1 MGFTGGQ
8 MENNTEVY
16 GLFFD
21 RLRASLSNN
30 TFSKLTLAKTIGNT
44 DLLNIYVKP
53 VQLKQGLKLSI
64 TYHYKT
70 QDKVENLAVEDA
82 INLLQSYINN
92 PFLSAILFT
101 TEADI
106 SLKLNK
112 KRIASII
119 ESKPT
124 FKQSANQAHDEAKV
138 RLVDAKDSKYLFY
151 LGVVDEKGEV
161 IKSMADKYRQ
171 INKYIEIIESLVKNI
186 KPSENNFVAIDMGSG
201 KGYLTFALYDYLVN
215 RLGIKAKVTGIELR
229 EDLVTLCNSIA
240 NQCGFEGLSFISER
254 IENVNTDHVD
264 LLIALHA
271 CDTATDDA
279 LFKGISAG
287 AQLIVCAPCCHK
299 QIRKQIHCTTELSSV
314 LKHGIFEERQAEM
327 ITDGLRSLL
336 LESQGYKSKVF
347 EFISNEHTRK
357 NVMIVGTKTN
367 GKHESQTIKKQID
380 QLKNA
385 YGIKEQ
391 QLEKLLS
398 ANGYYN

>member
-1 MGFTGGQ
+1 

-16 GLFFD
+16 ELFFD
-21 RLRASLSNN
+21 RLRASLEKDS
-30 TFSKLTLAKTIGNT
+30 FSKLTLAKTIGNT

-53 VQLKQGLKLSI
+53 VQLKQGLKLSL

-70 QDKVENLAVEDA
+70 QDKVENLDIENA
-82 INLLQSYINN
+82 ISVLETYINN

-106 SLKLNK
+106 ALKLNK
-112 KRIASII
+112 KRIPSII
-119 ESKPT
+119 ETKPT
-124 FKQSANQAHDEAKV
+124 FKQSASQMHDEAKV
-138 RLVDAKDSKYLFY
+138 RLVDAKDAKYLFY
-151 LGVVDEKGEV
+151 LGVTDEKGEV

-171 INKYIEIIESLVKNI
+171 INKYIEIIESLVKNA
-186 KPSENNFVAIDMGSG
+186 KVSTDNFLAIDMGSG

-215 RLGIKAKVTGIELR
+215 KLGIKAKVTGIELR

-240 NQCGFEGLSFISER
+240 KQCGFDGLTFVSER
-254 IENVNTDHVD
+254 IENVKIDHID

-299 QIRKQIHCTTELSSV
+299 QIRKQINCSTELSAV

-357 NVMIVGTKTN
+357 NVMIVGTKTKEKN
-367 GKHESQTIKKQID
+367 ERETIKQQID
-380 QLKNA
+380 QLKAA

-391 QLEKLLS
+391 QLEQLLS
-398 ANGYYN
+398 ANGVL

>member
-1 MGFTGGQ
+1 

-21 RLRASLSNN
+21 RLRASLTNN

-53 VQLKQGLKLSI
+53 VQLKQGLKLSL

-70 QDKVENLAVEDA
+70 QDKVENLSIEDA
-82 INLLQSYINN
+82 INVLQSYINN

-106 SLKLNK
+106 ALKLNK

-119 ESKPT
+119 ETKPT
-124 FKQSANQAHDEAKV
+124 FKQSANQSHDEAKV
-138 RLVDAKDSKYLFY
+138 RLVEAKDSKYLFY

-171 INKYIEIIESLVKNI
+171 INKYIEIIESLVKNV
-186 KPSENNFVAIDMGSG
+186 KSSENDFVAIDMGSG

-215 RLGIKAKVTGIELR
+215 KLGIKAKVTGIELR

-240 NQCGFEGLSFISER
+240 SQCGFDGLNFISER
-254 IENVNTDHVD
+254 IENVNTEHVD

-367 GKHESQTIKKQID
+367 GKHENQAIKKQID

>member
-1 MGFTGGQ
+1 
-8 MENNTEVY
+8 MEN
-16 GLFFD
+16 LD
-21 RLRASLSNN
+21 
-30 TFSKLTLAKTIGNT
+30 I
-44 DLLNIYVKP
+44 
-53 VQLKQGLKLSI
+53 
-64 TYHYKT
+64 
-70 QDKVENLAVEDA
+70 ENA
-82 INLLQSYINN
+82 ISVLETYINN

-106 SLKLNK
+106 ALKLNK
-112 KRIASII
+112 KRIPSII
-119 ESKPT
+119 ETKPT
-124 FKQSANQAHDEAKV
+124 FKQSASQMHDEAKV
-138 RLVDAKDSKYLFY
+138 RLVDAKDAKYLFY
-151 LGVVDEKGEV
+151 LGVTDEKGEV

-171 INKYIEIIESLVKNI
+171 INKYIEIIESLVKNA
-186 KPSENNFVAIDMGSG
+186 KVSTDNFLAIDMGSG

-215 RLGIKAKVTGIELR
+215 KLGIKAKVTGIELR

-240 NQCGFEGLSFISER
+240 KQCGFDGLTFVSER
-254 IENVNTDHVD
+254 IENVKTDHID

-299 QIRKQIHCTTELSSV
+299 QIRKQINCSTELSAV

-357 NVMIVGTKTN
+357 NVMIVGTKTKEKN
-367 GKHESQTIKKQID
+367 ERETIKQQID
-380 QLKNA
+380 QLKAA

-391 QLEKLLS
+391 QLEQLLS
-398 ANGYYN
+398 ANGVL